1 MKKRLMA
8 GLLAGIMT
16 ISLAMPATAA
26 VKAEKI
32 TIKGKNTVTVG
43 KTIELDSVITPKKAK
58 VKDRNIIWRSSDSS
72 IAKVLETKDDDTKIK
87 GIKAGTA
94 TITVKIKGTSIK
106 NTLKVTVKKASTT
119 TTNLSS
125 DTKKVAAYKADA
137 KALKEKIKKL
147 TLASSASARKTQ
159 YCTYE
164 QKIDAIDKKLD
175 KIDDKWEKQW
185 KITLIKSS
193 IMNLMIDHI

>member
-106 NTLKVTVKKASTT
+106 NTLK
-119 TTNLSS
+119 
-125 DTKKVAAYKADA
+125 
-137 KALKEKIKKL
+137 EKIKKL
-147 TLASSASARKTQ
+147 TLASTASARKTQ
-159 YCTYE
+159 YRTYE
-164 QKIDAIDKKLD
+164 QKINEIDKKLD

>member
-106 NTLKVTVKKASTT
+106 NTLK
-119 TTNLSS
+119 
-125 DTKKVAAYKADA
+125 
-137 KALKEKIKKL
+137 EKIKKL

-175 KIDDKWEKQW
+175 KLDDKWEKQW
-185 KITLIKSS
+185 KAGKISRTKYKTLEKKREAAEDYLETVEDYLDKKF
-193 IMNLMIDHI
+193 NYEFDD